1 MAQNAEILEEKLK
14 RALSSGAPVH
24 ASAVALEGN
33 GLLILG
39 ASGSGKSGLALQL
52 LALGAGL
59 VADDGVLLESGE
71 AGEAGITLRCPPP
84 ISGLIEAR
92 GLGLVPVPAVT
103 EARLCLIVDLDAPS
117 PARLPAPQA
126 IPLLGHSVPLLP
138 KVDAA
143 HFPAA
148 LMLALRAGG
157 VLTEERSQ

>member
-1 MAQNAEILEEKLK
+1 MAQHARSIEETLK

-24 ASAVALEGN
+24 ASAVAVDGH

-59 VADDGVLLESGE
+59 VADDGVLLGKGESGV
-71 AGEAGITLRCPPP
+71 ALRCPPA

-92 GLGLVPVPAVT
+92 GLGILPVPALT
-103 EARLCLIVDLDAPS
+103 QAPLRLIVDLDTPS
-117 PARLPAPQA
+117 PERLPAPCM
-126 IPLLGHSVPLLP
+126 IDLVGHSVPLLSR
-138 KVDAA
+138 VDAA

-148 LMLALRAGG
+148 LLLTLRAGG
-157 VLTEERSQ
+157 TLMEDRPR